1 MTANRTPLPQL
12 VLDAQVPLRVVL
24 DTNTLVSTLPFRNG
38 RLSWLR
44 LAWQRGDL
52 IPLVCNRTVSELLR
66 VLSYPK
72 FRLGEPEIRDL
83 PGDFLPFVETLSGIQ
98 ASTDSPRCHDQNDQ
112 MFIELALAAAA
123 DALVTGD
130 GDLLVLAD
138 TSAVPIIKPAELH
151 RSQDARTGQG
161 ADSSR
166 SHFCSGSL
174 TRPTCR
180 HAHGP
185 QAERPRSRC

>member
-1 MTANRTPLPQL
+1 MT
-12 VLDAQVPLRVVL
+12 LRVVL
-24 DTNTLVSTLPFRNG
+24 DTNTLVSALLFRNG

-52 IPLVCNRTVSELLR
+52 VPLVCNRTVSELLR

-83 PGDFLPFVETLSGIQ
+83 LGDFLPFVETLSDVQ
-98 ASTDSPRCHDQNDQ
+98 AGTDSPRCRDHDDQ
-112 MFIELALAAAA
+112 MFIDLALAAAA

-138 TSAVPIIKPAELH
+138 TSAVPIITPAELR
-151 RSQDARTGQG
+151 RSLDARTGEG
-161 ADSSR
+161 
-166 SHFCSGSL
+166 G
-174 TRPTCR
+174 
-180 HAHGP
+180 
-185 QAERPRSRC
+185 